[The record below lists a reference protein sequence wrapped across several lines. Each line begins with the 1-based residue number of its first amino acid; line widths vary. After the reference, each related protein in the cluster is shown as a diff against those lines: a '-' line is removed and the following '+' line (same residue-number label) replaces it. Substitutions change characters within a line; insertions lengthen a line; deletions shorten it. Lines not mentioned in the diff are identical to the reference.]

1 MLFSI
6 IYGFLERV
14 SAAHA
19 LIVYAVAAF
28 FSPEHVPVGEFCP
41 EISDV
46 LMSLIAL
53 VSAVLMADT
62 LFCTSMTIENLHFNF
77 GTFKS
82 SAHIMPELPGMGEI
96 AGDFG
101 GNFFKPLL
109 ICDTNTEYLAAKIRG
124 DTDIPICTL
133 RAGELHKNWQAVEAI
148 LRSARD
154 AGLGRDG
161 TFIGVGG
168 GVIGDISAF
177 AASIYMRGCSVA
189 LVSTTLLG
197 MVDASLGGKT
207 GFDLFGVKNFAGTFF
222 PARHV
227 YMPMASLASLPL
239 PEWKSGM
246 AELIKTAILDSDDFL
261 GELASLA
268 AGFPDGS
275 FSGGFPPDFAS
286 RVLASGT
293 ALSRC
298 ISRAAR
304 FKGAIV
310 QEDPLETGNRRIL
323 LNLGHTFGH
332 ALEAAAGLG
341 TISHGEAVAWGI
353 ARSCDLG
360 LALNIC
366 PPQRAERIRALLSA
380 YGYETAAPHPL
391 MESTDTFIQA
401 LGSDKKKRSGNLSFI
416 VPGKESAQPVL
427 TTVSDSFMDTV
438 GKIIGV

>member
-1 MLFSI
+1 MSFALFYTRI
-6 IYGFLERV
+6 I
-14 SAAHA
+14 
-19 LIVYAVAAF
+19 
-28 FSPEHVPVGEFCP
+28 
-41 EISDV
+41 
-46 LMSLIAL
+46 
-53 VSAVLMADT
+53 
-62 LFCTSMTIENLHFNF
+62 IENLHFNF
-77 GTFKS
+77 GNFKT
-82 SAHIMPELPGMGEI
+82 SAHIMPELPGMGGI
-96 AGDFG
+96 SGDFG

-109 ICDTNTEYLAAKIRG
+109 ICDTNTEFLAAKIRG
-124 DTDIPICTL
+124 DANIPICTL
-133 RAGELHKNWQAVEAI
+133 QAGESHKNWQAVEAI

-177 AASIYMRGCSVA
+177 AASIYMRGCSLA

-207 GFDLFGVKNFAGTFF
+207 GFDLFGVKNLAGTFF

-246 AELIKTAILDSDDFL
+246 AELIKTAILDSDNFL
-261 GELASLA
+261 DELVSLA
-268 AGFPDGS
+268 AAFPDGS

-286 RVLASGT
+286 RMLTSSA

-298 ISRAAR
+298 ISQAVR

-310 QEDPLETGNRRIL
+310 EEDPLERGGRRVL

-332 ALEAAAGLG
+332 ALESTAGLG

-353 ARSCDLG
+353 ARSCDLA
-360 LALNIC
+360 LALGVC
-366 PPQRAERIRALLSA
+366 PPRRAERIRALLSA

-391 MESTDTFIQA
+391 MGSASGDFMQA
-401 LGSDKKKRSGNLSFI
+401 LGSDKKKRGGNLSLI
-416 VPGKESAQPVL
+416 VPGEKSAQAVN
-427 TTVSDSFMDTV
+427 TAADSFMNTISQ
-438 GKIIGV
+438 IIGI